1 MTYTQLALIS
11 VAITVVL
18 DLLVFRTRLLT
29 RQLFWVSYSI
39 VIFFQ
44 LVTNGILTGFGI
56 VEYDGAA
63 IIGSSTPETNSPQ
76 FIGDGR
82 LFFAP
87 IEDLLFGF
95 SLVVLSLIFWVAL
108 GRSGIQREPTAG
120 PPRRSVWKFLGIKP

>member
-11 VAITVVL
+11 VAITIVL
-18 DLLVFRTRLLT
+18 DLWVFRTKLLT
-29 RQLFWVSYSI
+29 RRVFWVSYSI

-56 VEYDGAA
+56 VEYNGDA
-63 IIGSSTPETNSPQ
+63 IIGSSTPETTAPQ

-82 LFFAP
+82 LVFAP
-87 IEDLLFGF
+87 IEDLFFGF

-108 GRSGIQREPTAG
+108 GRSGIQRNPVSG
-120 PPRRSVWKFLGIKP
+120 PPRRSVWKLLGIKQ

>member
-11 VAITVVL
+11 VAIAIVL
-18 DLLVFRTRLLT
+18 DLWVFRTKLLT
-29 RQLFWVSYSI
+29 RRVFWVSYSI

-56 VEYDGAA
+56 VEYDGDA
-63 IIGSSTPETNSPQ
+63 IIGSSTPETIAPQ

-82 LFFAP
+82 LIFAP
-87 IEDLLFGF
+87 IEDLFFGF

-108 GRSGIQREPTAG
+108 GRAGIQREPVAG
-120 PPRRSVWKFLGIKP
+120 PPRRSVWRFLGIKP